1 MNVKGV
7 ENAQEYTSKTTSK
20 TLSKY
25 FIDDDDNNNK
35 IFYGKSKCF
44 YY

>member
-7 ENAQEYTSKTTSK
+7 ENAQEYTPETTEI
-20 TLSKY
+20 LSKY
-25 FIDDDDNNNK
+25 FIDDDNNNI
-35 IFYGKSKCF
+35 IFYGKSKYF